1 MANKRLIKNIV
12 DIQNVLADFKVKI
25 NKEIEIYFDR
35 AIRDSSRR
43 DVFIADAL
51 KYVKKATLSGGKR
64 LRAAF
69 MYYGYLAAGGKERQ
83 KILKTAVS
91 IELIHMFLLIHD
103 DIMDKDDRR
112 HGIDTVNSR
121 YQKLGKRLFPKKD
134 YSHFGCSMAIIIGDM
149 IGAMGN
155 QVIFNSNFDARLVFE
170 ALTKLQEIVSMTVI
184 GQSKDFYMEFSGKAS
199 EKEILK
205 MYEYKT
211 AKYSIEGPLHLGA
224 VLGGADGKILEGLT
238 AYAIPIGI
246 AFQIQDDILGIFG
259 SEKKI
264 GKPLGSDIREGKQ
277 TILVAKAL
285 AMANQE
291 QLKQIKKILGKE
303 NITSN
308 EVADFQ
314 NIIKE
319 TGALDYAQEMAWSLI
334 KKGKREAEKAGRHK
348 EAKDFL
354 VGIADYMV
362 NREV

>member
-1 MANKRLIKNIV
+1 M
-12 DIQNVLADFKVKI
+12 DIQHTLAEFKEKI
-25 NKEIEIYFDR
+25 NKEIEIYFDQT
-35 AIRDSSRR
+35 IRDASRR
-43 DVFIADAL
+43 DIFIADAL

-69 MYYGYLAAGGKERQ
+69 MYYGYLAAGGKEKQ
-83 KILKTAVS
+83 KMLKTAVG

-103 DIMDKDDRR
+103 DIMDKDDTR
-112 HGIDTVNSR
+112 HGIDTVINR
-121 YQKLGKRLFPKKD
+121 YQKIGKRLFPKKD
-134 YSHFGCSMAIIIGDM
+134 HAHFGSAMAVIIGDM
-149 IGAMGN
+149 ISAMGN
-155 QVIFNSNFDARLVFE
+155 QVIFNSKFDARLVFL

-224 VLGGADGKILEGLT
+224 ILGGAEKKILDGLT
-238 AYAIPIGI
+238 AYALPIGI

-259 SEKKI
+259 SEKKM

-277 TILVAKAL
+277 TILVAKAIES
-285 AMANQE
+285 ADKNQ
-291 QLKQIKKILGKE
+291 LRIIRKLLGKE
-303 NITSN
+303 DLTNQET
-308 EVADFQ
+308 VDFQ

-319 TGALDYAQEMAWSLI
+319 TGALDYARNMARKLI
-334 KKGKREAEKAGRHK
+334 EKGKKEIEKT
-348 EAKDFL
+348 EMSTDAKYFL
-354 VGIADYMV
+354 SGIADYMV